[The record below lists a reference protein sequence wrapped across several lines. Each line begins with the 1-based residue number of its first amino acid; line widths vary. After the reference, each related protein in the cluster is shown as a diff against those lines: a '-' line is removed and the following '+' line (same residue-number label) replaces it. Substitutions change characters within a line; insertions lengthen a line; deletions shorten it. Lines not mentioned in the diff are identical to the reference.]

1 MRRLTQRRVKTFYLR
16 QRTVTQD
23 AEGVSIETF
32 GEAIP
37 VKGEVWPA
45 TSRRQVEQYGDR
57 ISGIQNMCIVGAY
70 SVDMENGRE
79 VITWKDSGE
88 KMRLGDGICI
98 NADKTDEPDYM
109 VIAFTPYGPLRMEVE
124 RRVY

>member
-1 MRRLTQRRVKTFYLR
+1 MRRLTQRRIKTFYLR

-23 AEGVSIETF
+23 AEGVTIETF

-45 TSRRQVEQYGDR
+45 TSRQQTEQYGDR
-57 ISGIQNMCIVGAY
+57 ISGIQNMYIIGAY

-79 VITWKDSGE
+79 VITWKDSGK
-88 KMRLGDGICI
+88 KMCLGDGICI
-98 NADKTDEPDYM
+98 NEDKTAEPDYKI
-109 VIAFTPYGPLRMEVE
+109 IAFTPYGPLRMEVE